1 MEIVKK
7 LKDHIIYK
15 KRSGRY
21 GVKNSRGQWVNG
33 EEKTKLLLAEGLIK
47 VSEPKKVEEPAAEET
62 PAEEVEAAAEEA
74 PTETQENSAE
84 A

>member
-21 GVKNSRGQWVNG
+21 GVKNSRGQWING
-33 EEKTKLLLAEGLIK
+33 EEKTKLLVSEGLVK
-47 VSEPKKVEEPAAEET
+47 VSEAKKVEEPVAEET
-62 PAEEVEAAAEEA
+62 TPADGEAG
-74 PTETQENSAE
+74 ENSAE